1 MTTVHAEPRSF
12 RGRTDPL
19 SREGLFRQ
27 VGSLVGA
34 VLLGFLSLAMRD
46 APGIDPGVIQRAST
60 LTAAAVVAILV
71 IPWNKIPT
79 VLHVLAPLTYLGVI
93 YLVQGATG
101 GLHSS
106 YAQLALLPVFWVA
119 IFGRPRELV
128 VVVAGAAVVLGMP
141 VVTAH
146 GDSRDWIR
154 LLTLVAAGGGIAV
167 FVYRFFQG
175 LRHQTSRLQVLAGT
189 DPLTG
194 AANRRAWDEELSGAL
209 VRATRDGRP
218 VAVALLDL
226 DDFKGFNDT
235 NGHQAGDRLL
245 KEVAATW
252 QNQLRASD
260 ILARIG
266 GDEFGILLPG
276 CPLDMAATIVQ
287 RLRDSVPEARCSIGV
302 AEWDFREPTERL
314 VARADMALYEAKA
327 AGRHRVVI
335 LPETGRTVVLP
346 DAGETPAPPEPE
358 S

>member
-1 MTTVHAEPRSF
+1 MTTVHVEPRSF

-19 SREGLFRQ
+19 AREALFRQ

-46 APGIDPGVIQRAST
+46 TQGVDPGVVLRAAT
-60 LTAAAVVAILV
+60 LTAVAVVAILV
-71 IPWNKIPT
+71 VPWTKIPAAF
-79 VLHVLAPLTYLGVI
+79 HVLVPLAYLGVI

-119 IFGRPRELV
+119 VFGRPRELV
-128 VVVAGAAVVLGMP
+128 VVVAGAAVVLGVP
-141 VVTAH
+141 VVVEQGT
-146 GDSRDWIR
+146 SREWIR
-154 LLTLVAAGGGIAV
+154 LLTLIAAGSGIAV
-167 FVYRFFQG
+167 FVYRFFEG
-175 LRHQTSRLQVLAGT
+175 LRHQTTRLQVLAGT

-194 AANRRAWDEELSGAL
+194 AANRRAWDEELAGAL

-226 DDFKGFNDT
+226 DDFKGFNDA

-245 KEVAATW
+245 KEVASTW
-252 QNQLRASD
+252 QGQLRASD

-276 CPLDMAATIVQ
+276 CPLDMAATIAQ

-302 AEWDFREPTERL
+302 AEWDFREPVERL
-314 VARADMALYEAKA
+314 VARADSALYEAKA

-335 LPETGRTVVLP
+335 LPETGGTVVLP
-346 DAGETPAPPEPE
+346 DTSEPE
-358 S
+358 G